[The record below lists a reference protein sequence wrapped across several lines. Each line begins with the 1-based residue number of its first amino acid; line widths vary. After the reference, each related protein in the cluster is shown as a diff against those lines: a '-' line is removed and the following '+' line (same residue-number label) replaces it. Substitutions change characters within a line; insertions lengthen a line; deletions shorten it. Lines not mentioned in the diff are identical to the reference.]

1 MPTSKL
7 PILAEVAIFSAIAL
21 VFDKIPLFTMPQG
34 GSVSLV
40 MLPIL
45 LLALRHGLG
54 VGVLTGGIVGTIQL
68 FYGGYFLN
76 VFQVFL
82 DYAFSYAG
90 IGLAGLVAPTLS
102 KQNNLKML
110 LSSLLWLVFQ
120 EEASDCQPPSYQE
133 LFSTQTTLQMV
144 CLSGSIPL
152 PTISAIFFLPQQ
164 LPLFCSFYSI
174 EQDQVLQSL
183 TKTACWILSN
193 RQSF

>member
-1 MPTSKL
+1 MSKSKL
-7 PILAEVAIFSAIAL
+7 SILAEVAIFSAIAL

-102 KQNNLKML
+102 KQKNLKNATLTITLASFLGGSIRL
-110 LSSLLWLVFQ
+110 LATF
-120 EEASDCQPPSYQE
+120 
-133 LFSTQTTLQMV
+133 
-144 CLSGSIPL
+144 LSGIIFYADYATPGMPVWLYSFTYNISYILPSTAIASILLILLYKARPG
-152 PTISAIFFLPQQ
+152 
-164 LPLFCSFYSI
+164 FYN
-174 EQDQVLQSL
+174 L
-183 TKTACWILSN
+183 
-193 RQSF
+193 

>member
-1 MPTSKL
+1 MSTSKL

-82 DYAFSYAG
+82 DYALSYAG

-102 KQNNLKML
+102 KQKDLKNATLIITLASFLGGSIRL
-110 LSSLLWLVFQ
+110 LATF
-120 EEASDCQPPSYQE
+120 
-133 LFSTQTTLQMV
+133 
-144 CLSGSIPL
+144 LSGI
-152 PTISAIFFLPQQ
+152 IFYADYTPDGM
-164 LPLFCSFYSI
+164 PVWFYSFTYNI
-174 EQDQVLQSL
+174 SYILPS
-183 TKTACWILSN
+183 TAIASILLILLYRARPGFYN
-193 RQSF
+193 L

>member
-1 MPTSKL
+1 MSTSKL

-54 VGVLTGGIVGTIQL
+54 VGILTGGIVGTIQL

-82 DYAFSYAG
+82 DYALSYAG

-102 KQNNLKML
+102 KQKDLKNATL
-110 LSSLLWLVFQ
+110 IITL
-120 EEASDCQPPSYQE
+120 ASFLGGSIR
-133 LFSTQTTLQMV
+133 LIATF
-144 CLSGSIPL
+144 LSGIIFYADYAPAGTPVWLYSFTYNISYILPSTAIASILLILLYRARPD
-152 PTISAIFFLPQQ
+152 
-164 LPLFCSFYSI
+164 FYN
-174 EQDQVLQSL
+174 L
-183 TKTACWILSN
+183 
-193 RQSF
+193 

>member
-1 MPTSKL
+1 MSTSKL

-45 LLALRHGLG
+45 LLSLRHGLG

-82 DYAFSYAG
+82 DYALSYAG

-102 KQNNLKML
+102 KQKDLKNATL
-110 LSSLLWLVFQ
+110 IITL
-120 EEASDCQPPSYQE
+120 ASFLGGSIR
-133 LFSTQTTLQMV
+133 LIATF
-144 CLSGSIPL
+144 LSGIIFYADYAPAGTPVWLYSFTYNISYILPSTAIASILLILLYRARPG
-152 PTISAIFFLPQQ
+152 
-164 LPLFCSFYSI
+164 FYN
-174 EQDQVLQSL
+174 L
-183 TKTACWILSN
+183 
-193 RQSF
+193 

>member
-1 MPTSKL
+1 MSTSKL

-82 DYAFSYAG
+82 DYALSYAG

-102 KQNNLKML
+102 KQKDLKNIILIITLASFLGGSIRL
-110 LSSLLWLVFQ
+110 LATF
-120 EEASDCQPPSYQE
+120 
-133 LFSTQTTLQMV
+133 
-144 CLSGSIPL
+144 LSGI
-152 PTISAIFFLPQQ
+152 IFYADYATPGM
-164 LPLFCSFYSI
+164 PVWFYSFTYNI
-174 EQDQVLQSL
+174 SYILPS
-183 TKTACWILSN
+183 TAIASILLILLYRARPGFYN
-193 RQSF
+193 L

>member
-1 MPTSKL
+1 MSTSKL

-82 DYAFSYAG
+82 DYVLSYAG
-90 IGLAGLVAPTLS
+90 IGLAGLVVPTLS
-102 KQNNLKML
+102 KQKNLKNATL
-110 LSSLLWLVFQ
+110 IITLASFLGGSIRLVATF
-120 EEASDCQPPSYQE
+120 
-133 LFSTQTTLQMV
+133 
-144 CLSGSIPL
+144 LSGIVFYADYAPAGTPVWLYSFTYNISYILPSTAIASILIILLYKARPG
-152 PTISAIFFLPQQ
+152 
-164 LPLFCSFYSI
+164 FYN
-174 EQDQVLQSL
+174 L
-183 TKTACWILSN
+183 
-193 RQSF
+193 

>member
-1 MPTSKL
+1 MSTSKL

-82 DYAFSYAG
+82 DYALSYAG

-102 KQNNLKML
+102 KQKNLKN
-110 LSSLLWLVFQ
+110 
-120 EEASDCQPPSYQE
+120 
-133 LFSTQTTLQMV
+133 TTLTITLASFLGGSIRLLATF
-144 CLSGSIPL
+144 LSGI
-152 PTISAIFFLPQQ
+152 IFYADYATPGMPVWL
-164 LPLFCSFYSI
+164 YSI
-174 EQDQVLQSL
+174 TYNISYILPS
-183 TKTACWILSN
+183 TAIASILLILLYKARPGFYN
-193 RQSF
+193 L

>member
-1 MPTSKL
+1 MSTSKL

-82 DYAFSYAG
+82 DYALSYAG
-90 IGLAGLVAPTLS
+90 IGLAGLVAPALS
-102 KQNNLKML
+102 KQKDLKHATL
-110 LSSLLWLVFQ
+110 IIGLASFLGGSIRLVATF
-120 EEASDCQPPSYQE
+120 
-133 LFSTQTTLQMV
+133 
-144 CLSGSIPL
+144 LSGIIFYADYAPAGTPVWIYSFTYNISYILPSTAIASILLILLYRARPG
-152 PTISAIFFLPQQ
+152 
-164 LPLFCSFYSI
+164 FYN
-174 EQDQVLQSL
+174 L
-183 TKTACWILSN
+183 
-193 RQSF
+193 

>member
-1 MPTSKL
+1 MSTSKL

-45 LLALRHGLG
+45 LLSLRHGLG

-82 DYAFSYAG
+82 DYALSYAG
-90 IGLAGLVAPTLS
+90 IGLAGLVTPTLS
-102 KQNNLKML
+102 KQKNLKNATL
-110 LSSLLWLVFQ
+110 IITLASFLGGSIRLVATF
-120 EEASDCQPPSYQE
+120 
-133 LFSTQTTLQMV
+133 
-144 CLSGSIPL
+144 LSGIIFYADYAPAGTPVWLYSFTYNISYILPSTAIASILLILLYRARPG
-152 PTISAIFFLPQQ
+152 
-164 LPLFCSFYSI
+164 FYN
-174 EQDQVLQSL
+174 L
-183 TKTACWILSN
+183 
-193 RQSF
+193 

>member
-1 MPTSKL
+1 MSKSKL
-7 PILAEVAIFSAIAL
+7 SILAEVAIFSAIAL

-54 VGVLTGGIVGTIQL
+54 VGILTGGIVGTIQL

-82 DYAFSYAG
+82 DYALSYAG

-102 KQNNLKML
+102 KQKDIKHATLIITL
-110 LSSLLWLVFQ
+110 ASFLGGSIRLVATF
-120 EEASDCQPPSYQE
+120 
-133 LFSTQTTLQMV
+133 
-144 CLSGSIPL
+144 LSGIIFYADYAPAGTPVWLYSFTYNISYILPSTAIASILLILLYKARP
-152 PTISAIFFLPQQ
+152 
-164 LPLFCSFYSI
+164 SFYRI
-174 EQDQVLQSL
+174 
-183 TKTACWILSN
+183 
-193 RQSF
+193 

>member
-1 MPTSKL
+1 MSTSKL

-45 LLALRHGLG
+45 LLSLRHGLG
-54 VGVLTGGIVGTIQL
+54 VGILTGGIVGTIQL

-82 DYAFSYAG
+82 DYALSYAG

-102 KQNNLKML
+102 KQKNLKNATL
-110 LSSLLWLVFQ
+110 IITL
-120 EEASDCQPPSYQE
+120 ASFLGGSIR
-133 LFSTQTTLQMV
+133 LIATF
-144 CLSGSIPL
+144 LSGI
-152 PTISAIFFLPQQ
+152 IFYADYVPDGM
-164 LPLFCSFYSI
+164 PVWFYSFTYNI
-174 EQDQVLQSL
+174 SY
-183 TKTACWILSN
+183 ILPSAAIASILLILLYRARPGFYN
-193 RQSF
+193 L

>member
-1 MPTSKL
+1 MSTSKL

-82 DYAFSYAG
+82 DYALSYAG

-102 KQNNLKML
+102 KQKNLKNAIL
-110 LSSLLWLVFQ
+110 IITLASFLGGSIRLVATF
-120 EEASDCQPPSYQE
+120 
-133 LFSTQTTLQMV
+133 
-144 CLSGSIPL
+144 LSGIIFYTDYAPAGTPVWLYSFTYNISYILPSTAIASILLILLYKARPG
-152 PTISAIFFLPQQ
+152 
-164 LPLFCSFYSI
+164 FYN
-174 EQDQVLQSL
+174 L
-183 TKTACWILSN
+183 
-193 RQSF
+193 